1 MVEKSQTVMKC
12 WKTKGVYGNLSCK
25 ELSEYIHCRN
35 CPQFTKA
42 GRELF
47 NKNFVT
53 DDLLDEWTVKNAIPK
68 INEQVGDIS
77 IVPFRLKDEW
87 FALST
92 NLLIGANGVLSVHSL
107 PHRSNSIFEGLVN
120 INGEL
125 LCCVSAYEVLG
136 LTDKIFKDDNKGYK
150 RMVIIKK
157 NDDTF
162 VFKVDEL
169 LRAERISSDDLK
181 KPPATLTKSKASYT
195 KNVYFKDKIEIGI
208 INDDNFFKILKE
220 SLNHR

>member
-92 NLLIGANGVLSVHSL
+92 NLLIGANGMLSVHSL

>member
-1 MVEKSQTVMKC
+1 MDEKSQNEIKC

-53 DDLLDEWTVKNAIPK
+53 NDLLDEWTVKNAIPK
-68 INEQVGDIS
+68 TNEQVGDIS

-107 PHRSNSIFEGLVN
+107 PHRSNNIFEGLVN

-125 LCCVSAYEVLG
+125 LCCVSAYEILG
-136 LTDKIFKDDNKGYK
+136 LTDKNFKDDSKGYK

-157 NDDTF
+157 NDDIF

-195 KNVYFKDKIEIGI
+195 KNVYFKDEIEIGI

-220 SLNHR
+220 SLSQR